1 MVSSSLPQG
10 SSVLNNRFTLNT
22 EPSHC
27 LLSHTEWISNT
38 DHRDGSAVICL
49 WNRFLFFFFL
59 FRLILCWVTARQL
72 VVCTFFFFFFR
83 LKKKIYFLLFSMY
96 LWMSARIRCI
106 YHMSF
111 STCEGGTYRLLGADL
126 CGCWLL
132 SLGLLQEQKVLLTTQ
147 ATPPTTIFF
156 SIREIMLACCYR
168 AGSSNLLRVTQK
180 SYECSSTQNHKLI
193 WNITELFLVT
203 WLCGSWGRVLKMTIS
218 RHNIMQNKPMYAL
231 NVSMR
236 VCIQFYR
243 GLWLPIVLFSKHR
256 LSHRHRQT
264 LHVLMVTWRVKRGHC

>member
-1 MVSSSLPQG
+1 
-10 SSVLNNRFTLNT
+10 
-22 EPSHC
+22 
-27 LLSHTEWISNT
+27 
-38 DHRDGSAVICL
+38 
-49 WNRFLFFFFL
+49 
-59 FRLILCWVTARQL
+59 
-72 VVCTFFFFFFR
+72 
-83 LKKKIYFLLFSMY
+83 MY
-96 LWMSARIRCI
+96 LWMSARIRYI

-111 STCEGGTYRLLGADL
+111 STCEGGTYRLG
-126 CGCWLL
+126 GW
-132 SLGLLQEQKVLLTTQ
+132 SMWVLVTQ
-147 ATPPTTIFF
+147 PGSSPRTESSSNHSSNSPTTILF

-180 SYECSSTQNHKLI
+180 SYECSSTRNHKLI

-264 LHVLMVTWRVKRGHC
+264 SHVLMVTWRVKRGHCQCSLNLPLQMIFRVA